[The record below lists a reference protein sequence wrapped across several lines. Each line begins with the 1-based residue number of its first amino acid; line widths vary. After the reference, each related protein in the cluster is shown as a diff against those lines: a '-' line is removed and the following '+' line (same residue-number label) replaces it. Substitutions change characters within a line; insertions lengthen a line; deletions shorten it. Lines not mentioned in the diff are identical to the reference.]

1 MSKQAMAAL
10 ELERELALGLIDSLT
25 EAEWALPSDCAGW
38 RVQDV
43 VAHMSAVYKSL
54 AGGTVASDP
63 DHPGDAER
71 SADAAVAERRGW
83 STAEVAAEYREW
95 SAKGVAALGAM
106 NDEPMAST
114 VIPLGNLGQHPM
126 HILANAIVFDHYCH
140 LRHDL
145 VQPGGPLA
153 RPALPSDDA
162 RLAPIVEWMLGGL
175 PQMCAA
181 ELAAVDRPLNLVFE
195 GPGGGTWAVR
205 PGTPFVTV
213 TPGAADDAV
222 ATATS
227 NAHDFV
233 SWGTKRRSW
242 RDLGVRLAG
251 DEAYAA
257 SVLDAVNVI

>member
-10 ELERELALGLIDSLT
+10 EQERQLVLALIDSLT
-25 EAEWALPSDCAGW
+25 EAEWQLPSDCAGW

-43 VAHMSAVYKSL
+43 VAHMNATYKSL
-54 AGGTVASDP
+54 AGEAVASDP

-71 SADAAVAERRGW
+71 SADAGVNERRGMT
-83 STAEVAAEYREW
+83 SAEVADEYREW
-95 SAKGVAALGAM
+95 SVKGVAALGAM

-145 VQPGGPLA
+145 LQPNGPVD

-162 RLAPIVEWMLGGL
+162 RLHPIVEWMLGGL

-181 ELAAVDRPLNLVFE
+181 ELAVVDRPLNLVFT
-195 GPGGGTWAVR
+195 GPGAGTWAIR
-205 PGTPFVTV
+205 PGDPFVTV
-213 TPGAADDAV
+213 TEGAADDAV
-222 ATATS
+222 ATVTS
-227 NAHDFV
+227 SAHDFV

-242 RDLGVRLAG
+242 RDLGVTVAG

-257 SVLDAVNVI
+257 AVLDAVNVI